1 MAQIIPFI
9 PWNHIF
15 FPIELSSEGILSAQ
29 PPPPPNLPFRLSNYI
44 PEARSGY
51 AAWSHSGLFIVAV
64 ELEHHVIGGL
74 KGTWGKENSHH
85 IKKPYP
91 PRAELW
97 LISISF
103 KSVMAW
109 GQSGLFKAH
118 KLLHRTCP
126 GVAELVEL
134 ACVCIY
140 VCLCVREKESF
151 EWGVHSPF
159 GGKLLI
165 TFTAASNLIWVRRP
179 SSSTR
184 TLSTSIVSLA
194 DSTTTTPASSKQTH
208 DNCKNKTLKAF
219 VYSIYASSEQ
229 QFGLF
234 SSVNEQTFATLM
246 RPAILES

>member
-1 MAQIIPFI
+1 MS
-9 PWNHIF
+9 
-15 FPIELSSEGILSAQ
+15 LEGWKG
-29 PPPPPNLPFRLSNYI
+29 
-44 PEARSGY
+44 PE
-51 AAWSHSGLFIVAV
+51 
-64 ELEHHVIGGL
+64 E
-74 KGTWGKENSHH
+74 KKTHH
-85 IKKPYP
+85 IKKKPYP

-109 GQSGLFKAH
+109 GQSGLFKSH

-134 ACVCIY
+134 ACVWSY

-194 DSTTTTPASSKQTH
+194 DSTTTTTTPASSTQTH
-208 DNCKNKTLKAF
+208 DNCKNKNKTLKAF
-219 VYSIYASSEQ
+219 VYSIYASSE
-229 QFGLF
+229 
-234 SSVNEQTFATLM
+234 
-246 RPAILES
+246 